1 MSVQS
6 GEEIGTHMRRQN
18 GTPFAAGK
26 ENNEQALGGDTSI
39 AAWAWQGAT
48 TAPAP
53 LPSPFTAMPLLGTSD
68 GPVSLESQLA
78 QNKPQSDMTFSIPLK
93 VLAPTPDDDN
103 ILDTEPL
110 SSEVPLSSAQA
121 PSTPAHSSRSGVT
134 QSAQCETYY
143 GSREADGQLPIGI
156 SALAIAAPL
165 NVSPGPSLTQC
176 CRNSEAQPVLACSGK
191 LTCHLSAPPALAALS
206 GHSSCDSLGRQ
217 STEQLVNGPLTSESI
232 AQKGS
237 SQQGASKPLTVP
249 RLATTADGTSAGF
262 GSWLE
267 VNSPA
272 GSKSHCNDLVCAV
285 PGQSCITHCRSCF
298 PRCTAHNCRAL

>member
-1 MSVQS
+1 
-6 GEEIGTHMRRQN
+6 MRRQN

-26 ENNEQALGGDTSI
+26 ENNGRALGGDTSI

-48 TAPAP
+48 TAPVP
-53 LPSPFTAMPLLGTSD
+53 LPSPFTAMPLLETSD

-78 QNKPQSDMTFSIPLK
+78 QNKSQSDMTFSIPLK
-93 VLAPTPDDDN
+93 VLAPTPDDDS

-121 PSTPAHSSRSGVT
+121 PSTPAHSSRSGVS

-143 GSREADGQLPIGI
+143 GIREADGQLPIGI

-165 NVSPGPSLTQC
+165 NVGPGPTLTQC
-176 CRNSEAQPVLACSGK
+176 YRNSEAQPILACSGK
-191 LTCHLSAPPALAALS
+191 LTCHLSAPPALATLS

-217 STEQLVNGPLTSESI
+217 LTEQLVNGPPTSESI
-232 AQKGS
+232 AQNS

-249 RLATTADGTSAGF
+249 RLATTAVGTSAGF

-272 GSKSHCNDLVCAV
+272 GPKSHCNDLVCAV
-285 PGQSCITHCRSCF
+285 PGQSCNPQIRSCF
-298 PRCTAHNCRAL
+298 PRCVAHNCRPL